1 MRPFFFFALPLLA
14 WLLFASAALAL
25 ETFAVREVTPGL
37 KGTGYTVVRG
47 TQVEAFDV
55 EILGV
60 LEEAGPGGDLILV
73 RVDGGAIEQTG
84 GIAAGMSGSPV
95 IVDGKLLGAIGYGFE
110 MSDHRFGLVTPAEE
124 MLAVMER
131 ARELAGASAAA
142 ASAAAASDAHA
153 ASGEIPRWVHVAA
166 SREEALHAARELGS
180 GEWVAAPV
188 ATPLVVSGLGGRA
201 MNRLRQ
207 AFSGFNLIPVQ
218 GAGRAPAGAEEAP
231 FEAGSALGVQLMR
244 GDIEVTA
251 IGTVTAVDES
261 GVFVAF
267 GHPFLH
273 KGDVRYFTTGAY
285 VLHTI
290 PSLSIPF
297 KLAAPLAPVGT
308 LTQDRAAA
316 IAGHLGDLPP
326 AVQLEVR
333 ALDADRGK
341 ETSLKA
347 EVVRDPSLFATLA
360 VVGVL
365 EGVDRALDRIG
376 AGTSKVSFT
385 IEGDG
390 LPEALTRRN
399 MFYSSSDV
407 AAASLGELWEALE
420 LIELNEFADPLFT
433 RVAFTI
439 EVNEARRTAVIEEAR
454 PAASSV
460 APGSVVDVHVRLRPY
475 RQDPF
480 ELVVPLSIPE
490 GIGEGPVSVSVR
502 AGGGDFRAEVPTSL
516 EEELEGEGPSGEE
529 DETDEG
535 PTRAESLDN
544 LIREFLERARNNDL
558 VLEFYPNEVEGRGR
572 KESSGSQASEEDE
585 EEEEPAEDGFFD
597 EFDFEAGPEPVRSV
611 HETDYVLQ
619 GEAYFTLIVE
629 AKAEAGKEPGPAPEP
644 APERIEPEQRR
655 GPQPLV
661 EHPGGFSAGIR
672 KAR

>member
-1 MRPFFFFALPLLA
+1 MRLFFFFALPILA
-14 WLLFASAALAL
+14 SLLFVPASLAL
-25 ETFAVREVTPGL
+25 ETFAVREVTPGIRG
-37 KGTGYTVVRG
+37 KGYTVVRG

-55 EILGV
+55 EVLGV

-73 RVDGGAIEQTG
+73 RVDGGVIEQTG

-95 IVDGKLLGAIGYGFE
+95 MVDGKLLGAIGYGFE
-110 MSDHRFGLVTPAEE
+110 LSDHRFGLVTPAEE

-131 ARELAGASAAA
+131 ARELAGASF
-142 ASAAAASDAHA
+142 ASFPDVHGS
-153 ASGEIPRWVHVAA
+153 SSKTPRWVHVAT
-166 SREEALHAARELGS
+166 SREEALRAAQELGP
-180 GEWVAAPV
+180 GEWIATPV

-201 MNRLRQ
+201 MSRLRQ
-207 AFSGFNLIPVQ
+207 AFSDFDLIPVQ
-218 GAGRAPAGAEEAP
+218 GAGRAPAASEEVP

-251 IGTVTAVDES
+251 IGTVTAVDEA

-316 IAGHLGDLPP
+316 IAGHLGELPP

-333 ALDADRGK
+333 ALDANRGK

-360 VVGVL
+360 VVGIL

-385 IEGDG
+385 IEGEG
-390 LPEALTRRN
+390 LPEALSRRN
-399 MFYSSSDV
+399 MFYSATDV
-407 AAASLGELWEALE
+407 AAASLGELWEALD
-420 LIELNEFADPLFT
+420 LIEQNEFADPLLA

-439 EVNEARRTAVIEEAR
+439 EVDEARRTAVIEEAR
-454 PAASSV
+454 PAESSV

-475 RQDPF
+475 RQDAF

-490 GIGEGPVSVSVR
+490 GVGEGPVSVSVR

-516 EEELEGEGPSGEE
+516 EEELEGSGSPGEE
-529 DETDEG
+529 DEADGG

-544 LIREFLERARNNDL
+544 LIREFLERSRNNDL
-558 VLEFYPNEVEGRGR
+558 VIEFYPNEVGGPGRR
-572 KESSGSQASEEDE
+572 KRFESEASQEESEPSVD
-585 EEEEPAEDGFFD
+585 ADFDG
-597 EFDFEAGPEPVRSV
+597 FDFEAGPEPVRIV

-629 AKAEAGKEPGPAPEP
+629 AKAAGGEEPGHLPEP
-644 APERIEPEQRR
+644 SPERIEPETRR

-661 EHPGGFSAGIR
+661 ERPSGFSAELRRIR
-672 KAR
+672 